1 VGPLE
6 VEVGLQEDWMVLQ
19 EEEVGLLEGEVV
31 LLEVWKAPQEG
42 WGKLGE

>member
-1 VGPLE
+1 V
-6 VEVGLQEDWMVLQ
+6 VLQEDWMVLQ